1 MFLNSKL
8 AFGSELKKKKPTSFP
23 KIDKRTFFLAFISF
37 FGFYFFLDFKIY
49 PTSFPKIDKIS
60 FFWHL
65 FHFLDF
71 IFFGFYIIVFF
82 CFFNVFIFF
91 GFIFVLLIFLLF
103 TF

>member
-71 IFFGFYIIVFF
+71 IFFWILYYCLFLFF
-82 CFFNVFIFF
+82 FMYLSFSVSFSFC
-91 GFIFVLLIFLLF
+91 
-103 TF
+103 

>member
-1 MFLNSKL
+1 MHILSMFLNSKL

-60 FFWHL
+60 FFGIYFIFWIL
-65 FHFLDF
+65 F
-71 IFFGFYIIVFF
+71 FFGFYIIVFF
-82 CFFNVFIFF
+82 VFFMYLSFSVSFSFC
-91 GFIFVLLIFLLF
+91 
-103 TF
+103 